1 MAQKKGQTGN
11 PNGRPR
17 GSKNKVTSDM
27 KTRIREFVENE
38 FDNTVAGFDTL
49 EPKDKIM
56 LFERFLAYVLPK
68 QKEVTAD
75 VTVKQSPLAEM
86 TREEI
91 EAEIER
97 IQKIRN
103 DK

>member
-1 MAQKKGQTGN
+1 MAQRKGQTGN
-11 PNGRPR
+11 PKGRPK
-17 GSKNKVTSDM
+17 GTPNKVTADM
-27 KTRIREFVENE
+27 RERIRQFVDAE
-38 FDNTVAGFDTL
+38 FDSVA
-49 EPKDKIM
+49 KDFKSLDPRDRIH

-91 EAEIER
+91 EDEIER